1 MWECTLHINFYSR
14 ILQRTGVAVILCGK
28 ALPTVCTQTG
38 LQSNV
43 AWENMCEAPNRR
55 GVEKERVGENGRRGK
70 GRAW

>member
-38 LQSNV
+38 LKSNV
-43 AWENMCEAPNRR
+43 AWENMCEAHNRR
-55 GVEKERVGENGRRGK
+55 GVEKESVLGRMGRGK